1 MNGHAPPA
9 GEDRAGHIDR
19 LMDAIELIK
28 AGRRADAHAVLH
40 DLIRDDP
47 DFQDA
52 WLWMSIAVDSL
63 DQASICLDNVLRINP
78 RHNAAAAA
86 LYRIRV
92 PELKLE
98 QQRARLRMARDFA
111 SGLLWLVI
119 VVSLCGSLASFGALL
134 AGVATLFAGVP
145 G

>member
-1 MNGHAPPA
+1 MDGHAPPA
-9 GEDRAGHIDR
+9 DDDRAGRIDR
-19 LMDAIELIK
+19 LMDAIELVK
-28 AGRRADAHAVLH
+28 AGRRAEARAVLH

-78 RHNAAAAA
+78 RHHAAAAA

-92 PELKLE
+92 PELQME

-111 SGLLWLVI
+111 SSLLWLVI
-119 VVSLCGSLASFGALL
+119 VVSLCGALASFGAL
-134 AGVATLFAGVP
+134 FAGAAA
-145 G
+145 